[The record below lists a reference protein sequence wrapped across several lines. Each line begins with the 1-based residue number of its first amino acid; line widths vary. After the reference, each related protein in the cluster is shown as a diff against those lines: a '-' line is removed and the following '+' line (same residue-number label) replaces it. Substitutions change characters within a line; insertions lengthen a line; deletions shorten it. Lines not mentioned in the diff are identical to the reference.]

1 MEEPAFRRL
10 RQGLPPHLHGR
21 LVYQAGPGATAKVV
35 ARGLGALPIEK
46 QLDDLKDWLERMAA
60 EIPTP
65 DAEGQASLAEQ
76 HNQRNADVLV
86 V

>member
-10 RQGLPPHLHGR
+10 RQGLPAHLHGR
-21 LVYQAGPGATAKVV
+21 LVYQAGAGAMAKVV
-35 ARGLGALPIEK
+35 ARGLGGLPIEK

-60 EIPTP
+60 QIPSP
-65 DAEGQASLAEQ
+65 DGEGDAQALSP
-76 HNQRNADVLV
+76 RPADVLV